1 MMQFLAAWGAVLS
14 TLLASIK
21 VYELWSQERVR
32 LTASFFCSGR
42 GGQSDKITI
51 TNLSKKPLHITSWKI
66 VWRSVKKDL
75 ISLQVAP
82 GRDFSDLTSFTIG
95 SHASHLIEF
104 SEIDKFDTNF
114 KISDGRKLYI
124 DLIIAGQKDKIAV
137 PL

>member
-1 MMQFLAAWGAVLS
+1 MIFVDENGEGPGVEIEEEGTGAMMQFLAAWGAVLS

-104 SEIDKFDTNF
+104 SRSINSIL
-114 KISDGRKLYI
+114 ISR
-124 DLIIAGQKDKIAV
+124 
-137 PL
+137 